1 MGFSKADFGE
11 QVKYKAVNYYY
22 AGYNDCDFELE
33 ITDVEVSPIYYSL
46 AQKWISGNRL
56 KSSISLQSR
65 ERRQKQYHGCTDG
78 TKRNRDVAH
87 RLLIFLITNAMT

>member
-1 MGFSKADFGE
+1 MDFSKADFGE

-56 KSSISLQSR
+56 KSSIAYRAESVDKSNVTDVLMV
-65 ERRQKQYHGCTDG
+65 QKETG
-78 TKRNRDVAH
+78 T
-87 RLLIFLITNAMT
+87 

>member
-1 MGFSKADFGE
+1 MGFSKADFGK

-33 ITDVEVSPIYYSL
+33 ITDVEDSPNYYSL

-56 KSSISLQSR
+56 KSSISLQS
-65 ERRQKQYHGCTDG
+65 
-78 TKRNRDVAH
+78 
-87 RLLIFLITNAMT
+87 

>member
-56 KSSISLQSR
+56 KSSIAYRAESVDKNNVTDVLMV
-65 ERRQKQYHGCTDG
+65 QKETG
-78 TKRNRDVAH
+78 T
-87 RLLIFLITNAMT
+87 

>member
-56 KSSISLQSR
+56 KSSIATELR
-65 ERRQKQYHGCTDG
+65 
-78 TKRNRDVAH
+78 A
-87 RLLIFLITNAMT
+87 

>member
-56 KSSISLQSR
+56 KSSIAYRAESVDKSNVTDVLMV
-65 ERRQKQYHGCTDG
+65 QKETG
-78 TKRNRDVAH
+78 T
-87 RLLIFLITNAMT
+87 

>member
-56 KSSISLQSR
+56 KSLIAYRAESVDKSNVTDVPMV
-65 ERRQKQYHGCTDG
+65 QKG
-78 TKRNRDVAH
+78 TE
-87 RLLIFLITNAMT
+87 T